1 MTDWADELHG
11 LLLQLSGVMTRPDV
25 DQRFLARTGV
35 KLDRALFPL
44 LTRIGAAAPIGTVEL
59 AALVGRDHSTVSRQ
73 VARLGDL
80 GLVERR
86 PSASDGRVRLLK
98 PTAAGQLMLEEFA
111 RTRRQLLQEHF
122 SDWSD
127 EERTQVLHLLGK
139 MIAGIGDAISND
151 REQDREPQA

>member
-1 MTDWADELHG
+1 
-11 LLLQLSGVMTRPDV
+11 
-25 DQRFLARTGV
+25 
-35 KLDRALFPL
+35 
-44 LTRIGAAAPIGTVEL
+44 VEL

>member
-1 MTDWADELHG
+1 
-11 LLLQLSGVMTRPDV
+11 
-25 DQRFLARTGV
+25 
-35 KLDRALFPL
+35 
-44 LTRIGAAAPIGTVEL
+44 
-59 AALVGRDHSTVSRQ
+59 
-73 VARLGDL
+73 
-80 GLVERR
+80 
-86 PSASDGRVRLLK
+86 
-98 PTAAGQLMLEEFA
+98 MLEEFA

>member
-122 SDWSD
+122 SHWSD

-139 MIAGIGDAISND
+139 MIEGIGDAISND

>member
-86 PSASDGRVRLLK
+86 PSASDGRVRLLQ